1 MNLTKKQL
9 TMIIGGAAVLIAIG
23 IGIFMFSN
31 SGPSPKSAWNS
42 YTDALVKADY
52 ETMYTLLS
60 KSAQAETDKETFV
73 NKYTNIFQGIEAS
86 DIKIETKDIVDSEEG
101 KTAAYHLS
109 MKSIAGP
116 IEFDQTMEIVKEDGE
131 YKLNW
136 SYAQIFPQ
144 MQNQDGIQV
153 STQDSKRGSILDRN
167 GKVLAEDGE
176 STTVGIVPGKLSG
189 KDELETLAK
198 RLDISVDAINTA
210 LGASWVKDDL
220 FVPIKTI
227 SKDLDIKLDDLAG
240 VVTQTSTSRIY
251 PYKELCAHLT
261 GYVQT
266 INAEELEA
274 HKNEGY
280 DANSLIGKTGLENI
294 YESTLHGE
302 NGVVIQVVRDGSV
315 QDTIA
320 SQEVKNG
327 SDVKTT
333 IDISVQEKVYELLK
347 NDTGAGVVMN
357 PSTGEVL
364 ALASTPAYDPN
375 DFSLGM
381 STSQWN
387 ALTSDEKKPL
397 ENRFIGLYTPG
408 STFKAVTAVAA
419 LDTKTITDN
428 EDLGQAVDK
437 KWQKDSSWGD
447 YFVNTTAAYEGSANL
462 LNALIYSDNT
472 YFAKVALKMGA
483 STYAKQLNA
492 FGFNEKMDFPFS
504 INASSYGE
512 EKDLEQEITLADTG
526 YGQGKL
532 QISPIHLTAFYAALE
547 NNGSI
552 PKPYLIYQDGKKEVW
567 KEQVI
572 SSSTVET
579 MKKDLVASY
588 AQFGENPANA
598 GGKTGTAEVGEKEI
612 GWLCSMNEHYAIT
625 LMVDQAEDKGGSTY
639 VVPLMQNLWKSL
651 I

>member
-9 TMIIGGAAVLIAIG
+9 TMILGAVAAVLAIG
-23 IGIFMFSN
+23 IGIFMFAN
-31 SGPSPKSAWNS
+31 SGPSAKSAWDS
-42 YTDALVKADY
+42 YTKALVKQDY

-60 KSAQAETDKETFV
+60 KDAQAETDKETFV
-73 NKYTNIFQGIEAS
+73 NKYTNIFTGIEAS
-86 DIKIETKDIVDSEEG
+86 DIKVDTKDIIDSEQG
-101 KTAAYHLS
+101 KTAAYHLTMNS
-109 MKSIAGP
+109 MAGP

-131 YKLNW
+131 YKLKW

-144 MQNQDGIQV
+144 MQNGDGIQV
-153 STQDSKRGSILDRN
+153 STQPSKRGSILDRN

-176 STTVGIVPGKLSG
+176 TTTVGIVPGKLSN

-227 SKDLDIKLDDLAG
+227 SKDSDIKLDDLAG
-240 VVTQTSTSRIY
+240 VATQTSTSRIY

-261 GYVQT
+261 GYVQA

-274 HKNEGY
+274 HIGEGY
-280 DANSLIGKTGLENI
+280 DANSLIGKTGLERI

-302 NGVVIQVVRDGSV
+302 NGVVIQVVTDGTLT
-315 QDTIA
+315 DTIA
-320 SQEVKNG
+320 SKNVKNG

-333 IDISVQEKVYELLK
+333 IDVNVQQKVYEQLK
-347 NDTGAGVVMN
+347 NDTGAGVVMA
-357 PSTGEVL
+357 PTTGEVL
-364 ALASTPAYDPN
+364 ALVSTPAYDPN

-381 STSQWN
+381 STSEWN
-387 ALTSDEKKPL
+387 ALTNDEKKPL
-397 ENRFIGLYTPG
+397 ENRFTGLYTPG
-408 STFKAVTAVAA
+408 STFKAVTGVAA
-419 LDTKTITDN
+419 LDTKTITDS
-428 EDLGQAVDK
+428 EDLGQAKDK
-437 KWQKDSSWGD
+437 KWQKDTSWGD
-447 YFVNTTAAYEGSANL
+447 YYVNTTAAYDGKADL

-483 STYAKQLNA
+483 SNYAKQLNA
-492 FGFNEKMDFPFS
+492 YGFNEKMDFPFS

-512 EKDLEQEITLADTG
+512 ASDLDQEITLADTG

-532 QISPIHLTAFYAALE
+532 QISPIHLTAFYAAFE
-547 NNGSI
+547 NKGSI
-552 PKPYLIYQDGKKEVW
+552 PKPYLIYNDGKQEVW
-567 KEQVI
+567 KENAI
-572 SSSTVET
+572 SSATVEI
-579 MKKDLVASY
+579 MKKDLLAAY

-612 GWLCSMNEHYAIT
+612 GWLCSMNEHYSIT
-625 LMVDQAEDKGGSTY
+625 LMVDNAEDKGGSTY